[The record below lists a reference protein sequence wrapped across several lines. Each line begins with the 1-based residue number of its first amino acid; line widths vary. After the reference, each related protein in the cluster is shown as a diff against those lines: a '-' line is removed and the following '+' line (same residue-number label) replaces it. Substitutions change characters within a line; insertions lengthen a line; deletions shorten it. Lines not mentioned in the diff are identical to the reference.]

1 MATTRAFVHMLVN
14 SVCLPHDSSIT
25 PEQWDATTSAACDAV
40 TRSLRSS
47 DGQLNELA
55 RGINPEILRGQTIRM
70 AVKRLPT
77 PAFLS
82 SPFEPDRW
90 SFRVIDFLA
99 GVFNFSTEFVPSQP
113 AAGGVPSLSD
123 GSWTGL
129 TGQLVRK
136 EVNMTASFLAAT
148 SGRIDA
154 VAFGQTVGHS
164 QIGLLIQRP
173 TAQTRD
179 DSLLAP
185 FTSQVWIVILLSML
199 LMGPLIWLIIRF
211 RVWLAPGDVHLN
223 RIIPLTSCIWFVYG
237 GLMKQGTTLQP
248 ITHSSRML
256 FATWWIYITVLTA
269 FYTANLTAYLTFSS
283 MKVEIETVA
292 DLYASEQAW
301 LAPAGDSIQMF
312 VDGSMTLRAM
322 YEQGRGSFISDYETP
337 AQIVRKVR
345 GGGYV
350 YIDEVTKL
358 KAMMMEDYHKSNQ
371 TCSVYV
377 VTLKDQYFKL
387 ALAAPKGSPL
397 LDVFDPT
404 LQWLVMTGI
413 LPKWSQDAAVDSAPC
428 EASDSIQGTKLRRSE
443 LRMVFWV
450 MLVAYGSAC
459 GLLALELTLS
469 WLVRRYRRGNT
480 QSKDPP
486 TISGVRHVVLHA
498 KSDSN
503 VHRAWMEP
511 AGHMSSIWASP
522 FADPHLDGRRS
533 KGNTSPSGDTSKP
546 EDQRALTR
554 SDREVIQDMRSN
566 IRRINGRPYMFV
578 RSGEG
583 LQPVPV
589 DEDRAR

>member
-1 MATTRAFVHMLVN
+1 M
-14 SVCLPHDSSIT
+14 
-25 PEQWDATTSAACDAV
+25 
-40 TRSLRSS
+40 
-47 DGQLNELA
+47 
-55 RGINPEILRGQTIRM
+55 
-70 AVKRLPT
+70 
-77 PAFLS
+77 
-82 SPFEPDRW
+82 
-90 SFRVIDFLA
+90 
-99 GVFNFSTEFVPSQP
+99 
-113 AAGGVPSLSD
+113 
-123 GSWTGL
+123 
-129 TGQLVRK
+129 
-136 EVNMTASFLAAT
+136 
-148 SGRIDA
+148 
-154 VAFGQTVGHS
+154 
-164 QIGLLIQRP
+164 
-173 TAQTRD
+173 
-179 DSLLAP
+179 
-185 FTSQVWIVILLSML
+185 VWIVILLSML

-301 LAPAGDSIQMF
+301 LAPA
-312 VDGSMTLRAM
+312 
-322 YEQGRGSFISDYETP
+322 
-337 AQIVRKVR
+337 
-345 GGGYV
+345 GYV

-589 DEDRAR
+589 DEDRGEQLMSIFRRLKGRPRHPTGRPDR